1 MVAIET
7 SEKLQAIQNEFISA
21 LLSGNRAACSF
32 IARNYLESSND
43 FIHLY
48 ENIIRHALY
57 KVGKLWES
65 NQISVATEHLATTI
79 AESVLN
85 EFYETLIS
93 EQRLAKKVVVASVAN
108 EFHQVGQHMVSHVF
122 ENQGWDTFILGSNLP
137 TNDLIDFI
145 KQNKPDVLA
154 LSLTLYFNLPVLIE
168 LLTVIENTFP
178 DLNVVVGGQAF
189 IHGGVEETKAFKNVS
204 YIKNLNDLELF
215 IQNFNQNG

>member
-21 LLSGNRAACSF
+21 LLSGNRAACSS
-32 IARNYLESSND
+32 IAKSYLKSSND

-48 ENIIRHALY
+48 QDIIRHALY

-85 EFYETLIS
+85 ELYETVIS
-93 EQRLAKKVVVASVAN
+93 EQRLPLKVVVASVAN
-108 EFHQVGQHMVSHVF
+108 EFHQVGQHMISHVF
-122 ENQGWDTFILGSNLP
+122 ENQGWDTFMLGSNLP
-137 TNDLIDFI
+137 TNDLIGFI

-154 LSLTLYFNLPVLIE
+154 LSLTLYFNLPVLID
-168 LLTVIENTFP
+168 LLTVIEKTSP
-178 DLNVVVGGQAF
+178 DLKVLVGGQAF
-189 IHGGVEETKAFKNVS
+189 IHGGVEEIKAFRNLS
-204 YIKNLNDLELF
+204 YLKDLNDLELF
-215 IQNFNQNG
+215 IQDFNQNG